1 MYRTVAQLD
10 SVMGL
15 LAAWFPQLCTRVLLP
30 NRSIEG
36 RPIHALRMRAG
47 TDSNRRGVLLA
58 GGMHARE
65 LMNPDAIV
73 ELQLD
78 LVTSYLNGT
87 NLVLG
92 GRTWSALDIKTML
105 ETLDIWMLPC
115 ANPDG
120 REYVLNADD
129 LWRQNRRDNPGT
141 PCDGVDVN
149 RNLDFVWGV
158 TTSNTSC
165 NPCLET
171 YVGSGPFSEP
181 ESQNIR
187 YLCDTYRIDVFGDV
201 HSYSELVLYPWGH
214 APTQTTDPSQR
225 FTSLTTG
232 TCAPL
237 SPPGHQEYLPPRDQL
252 RFQTVARRIVDAI
265 RAVRGRGYTPQPV
278 RALYAT
284 TGTSSDYVYSRHI
297 ANPALRKTYGFA
309 FETGPYAGNLADS
322 FHPADPSLIKRETKS
337 GMLAL
342 IQQSI
347 CAIEFVGATLRGR
360 PTEVQALRDV
370 RDGLL
375 AATEAGRGMIALF
388 ERIQTPLLG
397 AVLADEALIRD
408 AMGLLERAREL
419 VEDDEAIVSDRDVR
433 RGLALLDS
441 LARRETSR
449 DVRRDLATVRKRLE
463 RAGGASERTILE
475 DLTRA
480 SRRPARKPPERP
492 RHARAR
498 STADRSPAPS
508 RARRQG
514 RSGASSRRRQR

>member
-30 NRSIEG
+30 HRSVQN
-36 RPIHALRMRAG
+36 RPIYALRMRAG
-47 TDSNRRGVLLA
+47 DGGGRRGVLLV

-78 LVTSYLNGT
+78 LVTSYLNET

-120 REYVLNADD
+120 REYVLNVDD
-129 LWRQNRRDNPGT
+129 LWRQNRRDNPGSV
-141 PCDGVDVN
+141 CDGVDVN

-181 ESQNIR
+181 ESQNIKH
-187 YLCDTYRIDVFGDV
+187 LCDTYRIDVFADV

-214 APTQTTDPSQR
+214 APTQTTDPGQR
-225 FTSLTTG
+225 FTSLATG

-265 RAVRGRGYTPQPV
+265 RAVRGRSYTPQPV

-309 FETGPYAGNLADS
+309 FETGPWAGNLADS
-322 FHPADPSLIKRETKS
+322 FHPADPSLVKRETKS

-347 CAIEFVGATLRGR
+347 CAIEFVGATLLRR
-360 PTEVQALRDV
+360 TTEVRALREV

-375 AATEAGRGMIALF
+375 AATEAGRGLIALF
-388 ERIQTPLLG
+388 ERVQTPLLG
-397 AVLADEALIRD
+397 AVLADAALTRE
-408 AMGLLERAREL
+408 AMGLLERAHEL
-419 VEDDEAIVSDRDVR
+419 LEDDRAIVSDRDVK

-441 LARRETSR
+441 LAHREPSA
-449 DVRRDLATVRKRLE
+449 DVRRDLAAVRKKLE
-463 RAGGASERTILE
+463 RAGGASLRTILE
-475 DLTRA
+475 GLV
-480 SRRPARKPPERP
+480 RPAPVRKPAGRP
-492 RHARAR
+492 RRARAR
-498 STADRSPAPS
+498 STARRSSTPR
-508 RARRQG
+508 RARRQ
-514 RSGASSRRRQR
+514 RRPR